1 MRLPSAGAAPLSE
14 ASARGLMEHWR
25 GVGVWLAFWNA
36 RGRLVWHDRQGPRVW
51 TRLLVRSGLVR
62 SEIRRAV
69 RGALARE
76 ASARPP
82 AWGSFLG
89 FASLPILQRKR
100 VVGVVTAGWRQGEPD
115 EDFQRFCDRA
125 RLDAQAVAQAAAGL
139 RSYGADWAAQWGAM
153 LQFMVQQAR
162 ASEEN
167 ARQIESFTRN
177 LGDTYEELNLVY
189 SVGGMLSLDD
199 APHEML
205 QGLGREML
213 AVCKA
218 AGIVFVQHV
227 EKNNGSFGGPARE
240 VPSPRFVCVGQTPDD
255 AATLRRLA
263 ETMGVGV
270 GSLPVDGAA
279 PSYVLRNNADELPE
293 FAWAAEWLDH
303 IVALPLDRDGR
314 RLGAMIA
321 LNRTDGGDYS
331 SIEVKFLRALADR
344 VTSFLES
351 QHLYD
356 ELADLLM
363 GLLHALISSIDA
375 KDPYTCGHSQRV
387 AAMSR
392 RLAQAAGF
400 EPAECHRVY
409 LAGLLHDVGKIGIPD
424 AILCKPGKLTEEEF
438 RILRKHPE
446 IGARILSQ
454 IRQVQ
459 DLLPGV
465 LYHHER
471 MDGRGYPHRLAGN
484 DIPLLGRIIC
494 LADCFDAMT
503 TNRTYR
509 SALPIDL
516 ALAEVRRCAGTQ
528 FDPELAEKFLEMDP
542 KSLLAELNGAAG
554 SEAGVDV
561 RLDIAPEAA
570 EPAGVGT
577 VSPQSLGAVVKGWQ
591 RLQRRLMR

>member
-1 MRLPSAGAAPLSE
+1 MRLPSVAIAPIGES
-14 ASARGLMEHWR
+14 SARRLMVHWR
-25 GVGVWLAFWNA
+25 GAGVWLAFWNA

-51 TRLLVRSGLVR
+51 TRLLVHSGLVR

-76 ASARPP
+76 ASPAPP
-82 AWGSFLG
+82 TWGSFLG
-89 FASLPILQRKR
+89 LAALPILQRKR
-100 VVGVVTAGWRQGEPD
+100 IVGVVTAAWRQGEPD

-125 RLDAQAVAQAAAGL
+125 RLDAQAIVQAAAVL
-139 RSYGADWAAQWGAM
+139 PSYGADWATQWGAM

-162 ASEEN
+162 ESEEN

-199 APHEML
+199 APHDML
-205 QGLGREML
+205 QRLGREML
-213 AVCKA
+213 TVCKA

-227 EKNNGSFGGPARE
+227 EPASGGFAAPARE
-240 VPSPRFVCVGQTPDD
+240 VRAPRCVCVGQAPEDP
-255 AATLRRLA
+255 ATLRRLA

-270 GSLPVDGAA
+270 GSLPLEGAA

-293 FAWAAEWLDH
+293 FSWAADWLDH

-471 MDGRGYPHRLAGN
+471 MDGRGYPHRLAGK

-542 KSLLAELNGAAG
+542 KTLLAELNGAPG
-554 SEAGVDV
+554 SEAGGGARADAV
-561 RLDIAPEAA
+561 RELGGHES
-570 EPAGVGT
+570 VGS

-591 RLQRRLMR
+591 RLQRRQLH